1 MDIENYIASG
11 ILESYALGL
20 CSKEET
26 AEVEKL
32 CAQNPSVKKELEGIQ
47 DALNAYALL
56 HASAPKE
63 ETRTAIFNTID
74 QLNDRPEQNIKIH
87 HQEKQ
92 APVIAL
98 QKPGGLKFYLAAAVA
113 LFVMSLVINIVLF
126 LKWQNTESA
135 LTALNAEQTLLT
147 ENLKSNQVKLD
158 RMSGEMALM
167 GSPATQ
173 KVMLKAVEKHPGM
186 LATVYWN
193 KESKEVYLEVKVL
206 PMPDAGKQYQLW
218 AIVDGKPVDAGM
230 INMEPGD
237 SSLHKMKDFESAQA
251 FAITLEKAGGSPAPD
266 LEQLFVIGNIGS

>member
-1 MDIENYIASG
+1 MDIENYIATG

-32 CAQNPSVKKELEGIQ
+32 CAENPALKKELQGIQ
-47 DALNAYALL
+47 DALNEYALL
-56 HASAPKE
+56 HASAPRE
-63 ETRTAIFNTID
+63 QTRVAIFQAID
-74 QLNDRPEQNIKIH
+74 QLNDTSEKNITIS
-87 HQEKQ
+87 HQQRQ

-98 QKPGGLKFYLAAAVA
+98 QKPGGLKNYLVAAIA

-126 LKWQNTESA
+126 LKWQNTENA

-158 RMSGEMALM
+158 RMTNEMALM

-186 LATVYWN
+186 LAMVYWN

-206 PMPDAGKQYQLW
+206 PMPEEGKQYQLW

-230 INMEPGD
+230 ISMEPGD

-251 FAITLEKAGGSPAPD
+251 FAITLEKAGGSPVPD